1 MGRGGEPSEPFDPA
15 LEPVVAVREVHEV
28 GTGLGA
34 VLAVPTMGM
43 PVALLAG
50 RRHSMLGL
58 YP

>member
-1 MGRGGEPSEPFDPA
+1 MGRGGESAEFFYPT
-15 LEPVVAVREVHEV
+15 LEPMVAVREVHEV
-28 GTGLGA
+28 GTELGA